1 MRTHARSPPPPVT
14 KPAPPMF
21 RGYHRRYFALLK
33 PDAAGKLVEICRSK
47 HISSNLNPSWEPVEV
62 KAEVLGGARVLT
74 LQVWDHDTI
83 SHNDLIGEAQLPLP
97 DLHSLLLSGTHRS
110 EVPTLELLHPQAT
123 VSGSKKGLAGKR
135 MGTVSGSFVL
145 HSKGAEPGGGG
156 GGAAGGGSSI
166 SPNLVA
172 MQTEIEAKAREIA
185 ELRSQL
191 GLPRGKAAKVN
202 QTLTRTLT
210 RTLNTQPQ
218 PQPQP
223 QPSSSHPDPD
233 PTPLS
238 SSPPQPQPQ
247 P

>member
-1 MRTHARSPPPPVT
+1 
-14 KPAPPMF
+14 MF

-156 GGAAGGGSSI
+156 GGGAAGGGSSI

>member
-1 MRTHARSPPPPVT
+1 
-14 KPAPPMF
+14 MF
-21 RGYHRRYFALLK
+21 PGYHPRYFALLK
-33 PDAAGKLVEICRSK
+33 QDASGKLVEICRSK

-156 GGAAGGGSSI
+156 GGGAAGGGSSI

-233 PTPLS
+233 PTPLN

>member
-1 MRTHARSPPPPVT
+1 
-14 KPAPPMF
+14 MF

-156 GGAAGGGSSI
+156 GGGAAGGGSSI

-233 PTPLS
+233 PTPLN